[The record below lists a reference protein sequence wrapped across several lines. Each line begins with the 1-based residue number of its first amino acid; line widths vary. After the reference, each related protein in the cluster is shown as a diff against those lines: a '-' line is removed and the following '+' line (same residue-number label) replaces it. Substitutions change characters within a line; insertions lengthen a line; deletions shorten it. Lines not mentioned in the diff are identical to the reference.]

1 MSADDEKHYVT
12 SVYTGRYKSQG
23 RIKNTKKFVDSK
35 ESQEKHYNLIKR
47 NRKYRLITKPKKL
60 YFSVY

>member
-35 ESQEKHYNLIKR
+35 KSQEKHYNLIKR
-47 NRKYRLITKPKKL
+47 NRNI
-60 YFSVY
+60 V